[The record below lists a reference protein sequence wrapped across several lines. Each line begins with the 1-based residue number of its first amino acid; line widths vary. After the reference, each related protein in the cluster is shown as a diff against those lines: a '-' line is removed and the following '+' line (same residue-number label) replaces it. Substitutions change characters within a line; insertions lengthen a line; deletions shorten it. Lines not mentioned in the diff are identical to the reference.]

1 MRWTTAVLVISVGL
15 CGAAV
20 AAAAAKDK
28 VYKWV
33 DESGTVHYSAK
44 PEEQVKVEEVAIR
57 KGPEA
62 PDPLAATVQNADE
75 VARCAQIRESVRN
88 LRSDSANLEIQ
99 DADGSTRPMTAEERA
114 PLLEKYTAAMAECDK
129 TTPAPAPK

>member
-1 MRWTTAVLVISVGL
+1 MRWTTAVLVISLGL

-20 AAAAAKDK
+20 ATAAGSDK

-33 DESGTVHYSAK
+33 DENGTVHYSAK
-44 PEEQVKVEEVAIR
+44 PEEQVNAEEVDIR

-62 PDPLAATVQNADE
+62 PPPVTATVQNADE

-88 LRSDSANLEIQ
+88 LLSDTANLEIQ
-99 DADGSTRPMTAEERA
+99 DADGSTRAMTDEERA
-114 PLLEKYTAAMAECDK
+114 PLLEKYKAAMAECDK
-129 TTPAPAPK
+129 ASAAPAPK